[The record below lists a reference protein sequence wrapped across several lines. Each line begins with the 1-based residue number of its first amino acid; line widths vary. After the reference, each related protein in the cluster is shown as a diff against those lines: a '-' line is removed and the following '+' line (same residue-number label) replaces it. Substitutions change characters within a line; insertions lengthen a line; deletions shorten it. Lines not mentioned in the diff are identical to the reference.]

1 MQKFIHDN
9 FELDLSNYQIN
20 RVEENQWFSD
30 QFFTKYTFPFEVKL
44 TDELNVAFGLI
55 LDYNVDEPVTYYEGY
70 LFIDGG
76 HFSAVLEIVQIKG
89 RTATI
94 EISYGFD
101 EFPSFEKKLS
111 ELPLE
116 KATLGESLFDH
127 AEDVIVETW
136 PAVNYNFVQ
145 VHTDSFDATSEEW
158 QGFENIINNYKDG
171 AFLLNEFD
179 IDDNITYNRN
189 IMIPMPY
196 VLHVL
201 SKGFEDAGY
210 VLKGDVLT
218 DPDIMKMLFF
228 RETEEYVNA
237 RIEGEEFVRATDTY
251 IQTIRQRYSYG
262 FLNTE
267 HHTAT
272 LGDYYYE
279 YTFPYKGRY
288 KIAGNIYLRRQRSDA
303 YGTIFYDGNNLWER
317 YEDAFGL
324 RSRDY
329 SEKVKTVDITLDV
342 DDLSQKLIIRSRQ
355 IPYSKPND
363 VQVPDAPLVDLTITP
378 LAIYDVSGD
387 LIPPLITSSKID
399 LTKCVPDAT
408 FGNLVK
414 ALKNWKNLDLR
425 IKGSEVHMNYIE
437 PQMEDRTATDF
448 SEFNME
454 EPYRKPKQGTSFL
467 LSFRELDS
475 EFYSPLP
482 VFVSIKGVQNG
493 GFTKN
498 EKTQEITIDAV
509 PLPNVTRNGINTA
522 LAVDNGESAM
532 CMVLYE
538 GAPAQLNLAE
548 DNSNIM
554 LPTIHENHWKKW
566 LEFRIKSESFI
577 TNFNGPEEKLK
588 GITTESKVFMYN
600 NFQIIKVL
608 SKTNIP
614 GTDIFE
620 VELELEKLK

>member
-30 QFFTKYTFPFEVKL
+30 QFFTKYTFPFEIKV
-44 TDELNVAFGLI
+44 TDELNVALGLI
-55 LDYNVDEPVTYYEGY
+55 LEYNVDEPVTYYEGY

-76 HFSAVLEIVQIKG
+76 HYSAVLEIVEIKG

-116 KATLGESLFDH
+116 KATLAESLFEH

-179 IDDNITYNRN
+179 IEENITYNRN

-201 SKGFEDAGY
+201 MKGFEDAGY
-210 VLKGDVLT
+210 TLRGDVLT

-251 IQTIRQRYSYG
+251 LETIRNKYRYNWGLSSV
-262 FLNTE
+262 T
-267 HHTAT
+267 TT
-272 LGDYYYE
+272 LGVYYYE

-288 KIAGNIYLRRQRSDA
+288 KIAGNFYLRRERSDA
-303 YGTIFYDGNNLWER
+303 WGTIFYKGANLWDR
-317 YEDAFGL
+317 YEDEFGL
-324 RSRDY
+324 GERKY
-329 SEKVKTVDITLDV
+329 SEKIKTVEFTVDV

-355 IPYSKPND
+355 IPYSRPND
-363 VQVPDAPLVDLTITP
+363 VQVPDGPLVDLTITP
-378 LAIYDVSGD
+378 LAIYDASGD

-399 LTKCVPDAT
+399 LTKCVPDTT

-414 ALKNWKNLDLR
+414 ALKNWKNLDLK
-425 IKGSEVHMNYIE
+425 IKGKDIYMNYIE

-448 SEFNME
+448 SEFNTE

-467 LSFRELDS
+467 LQFRELDS
-475 EFYSPLP
+475 EFYNPLP

-493 GFTKN
+493 GYTKN

-522 LAVDNGESAM
+522 LAVDKGESAM

-548 DNSNIM
+548 DNSSIL
-554 LPTIHENHWKKW
+554 LPAVLESHWKKW
-566 LEFRIKSESFI
+566 LDFRIKSESFI
-577 TNFNGPEEKLK
+577 ADFNAIKEKLR

-600 NFQIIKVL
+600 NFHIIKVL

-614 GTDIFE
+614 GTDIYE
-620 VELELEKLK
+620 VEMELEKLK